1 MNISKYVPTVLVLL
15 LFLSCEKVKNPPY
28 TFYVHEFTRLDDNI
42 EEPFDDKRLASL
54 SQQNFSQAYRSV
66 SKNQTSTHFYVKFKP
81 SNDSE
86 LNQLRL
92 NSTNLFS
99 PVHLDERI
107 ADFYDYPFLT
117 DQIHSYEMSCSDLNP
132 QYSIVSV
139 DAVLLDLPVYE
150 ILAEL
155 IISHNN

>member
-1 MNISKYVPTVLVLL
+1 MNISTRIPMVLALL
-15 LFLSCEKVKNPPY
+15 LFLSCEKAKNPPY
-28 TFYVHEFTRLDDNI
+28 TFYVSEFNRLDDNP
-42 EEPFDDKRLASL
+42 EESFDDKRLASMSL
-54 SQQNFSQAYRSV
+54 QDLSQAYRSV
-66 SKNQTSTHFYVKFKP
+66 SKNQTITHFYVKFKP

-92 NSTNLFS
+92 NSTNLLS
-99 PVHLDERI
+99 PVHLDECI

-117 DQIHSYEMSCSDLNP
+117 DQIHSYEMSCSDLNS

-139 DAVLLDLPVYE
+139 DAVLPDLPVE

-155 IISHNN
+155 IITHNN